1 MKHELPVANHVIS
14 LISELQNAGFEA
26 YIVGGAIRDLL
37 LGRTPKDYDISTS
50 ATPEEVRGVF
60 GRRIA
65 RIIGKRFRLVH
76 VQYGGEL
83 FEVSTFRKAPTQ
95 GQLRPD
101 GRPAK
106 DLPEHMILSDNE
118 FGSAEEDAWRR
129 DFTVNAL
136 FYDPVRSELIDY
148 TVRGSAIS
156 APGSSVRSAIRSC
169 VSRRIRCG
177 CFAR

>member
-1 MKHELPVANHVIS
+1 M
-14 LISELQNAGFEA
+14 
-26 YIVGGAIRDLL
+26 L

-118 FGSAEEDAWRR
+118 SDRR
-129 DFTVNAL
+129 
-136 FYDPVRSELIDY
+136 R
-148 TVRGSAIS
+148 RMHGGAIS
-156 APGSSVRSAIRSC
+156 PSTL
-169 VSRRIRCG
+169 
-177 CFAR
+177 CFTIPSGPS